1 MNRVLKRVALLA
13 FGAAVLGAPL
23 LMAAAAYAKP
33 AVLTADQ
40 MLAFG
45 QAALLRG
52 FGDQALAIAN
62 ALLQR
67 NPADSPAY
75 ALKAQALRLLQRLPE
90 SEAAAHAAWDHAKD
104 APQRYQAATVL
115 AQALSLQGHRT
126 MAQFWLRQAVQNAPN
141 GAAQTQA
148 LQDFAYVRSQNP
160 LSLQVDASIRP
171 SDNVNGGARDPLFEF
186 LGIPF
191 ILSGDAL
198 ALSGL
203 SWGAGV
209 QGRYT
214 LKESDTAAT
223 RLTFAGSEQG
233 VILSDAARA
242 QAPFARN
249 GDYALGHVEV
259 GVEHED
265 TLQPGPSAS
274 TLTSSFTAGH
284 SWYGGRDLSNS
295 LSLAADLTLPVG
307 ASRAT
312 LSASLTRQ
320 NRLDRSVSSSNE
332 AELGAELVQ
341 SGPKGDRWQEGLSV
355 RRVVSDDIGIDHA
368 EATLSLDWQAR
379 HAVAGLSFGA
389 GLSVRGADYGR
400 SIYAR
405 GGRQDVRWGASLQA
419 TVNQIT
425 YLGFS
430 PVVSLEFA
438 RNNSTISLYDTQ
450 TVGIGLSVRS
460 RF

>member
-1 MNRVLKRVALLA
+1 MRAMALALGAALLVVNLAEAKPAKLTADQLLA
-13 FGAAVLGAPL
+13 FGAQALSQG
-23 LMAAAAYAKP
+23 YA
-33 AVLTADQ
+33 
-40 MLAFG
+40 
-45 QAALLRG
+45 
-52 FGDQALAIAN
+52 DQALSIAQ

-67 NPADSPAY
+67 DGHDSSAY
-75 ALKAQALRLLQRLPE
+75 ALQAEALRVLQRLPE
-90 SEAAAHAAWDHAKD
+90 SAAAAHLAWTYAKN
-104 APQRYQAATVL
+104 APQRYEAATVL
-115 AQALSLQGHRT
+115 AQALSLQDHRT

-141 GAAQTQA
+141 GAAQRQA

-171 SDNVNGGARDPLFEF
+171 SNNVNGGARDPLFEF

-203 SWGAGV
+203 NWGVGV

-214 LKESDTAAT
+214 LAESDTTAT
-223 RLTFAGSEQG
+223 KLTFAGSEQG
-233 VILSDAARA
+233 VILSDAAHA

-249 GDYALGHVEV
+249 ADYALGNVEV
-259 GVEHED
+259 GLEHAGA
-265 TLQPGPSAS
+265 LNLGPMAS
-274 TLTSSFTAGH
+274 TLTTSLTAGH
-284 SWYGGRDLSNS
+284 SWYGGRDLANS
-295 LSLAADLTLPVG
+295 LSLGADLGLPLAG
-307 ASRAT
+307 SQAT

-320 NRLDRSVSSSNE
+320 NRLDRALSSSSE
-332 AELGAELVQ
+332 AEVGLDLVQ
-341 SGPKGDRWQEGLSV
+341 AGPTGDRWQEGVSV

-379 HAVAGLSFGA
+379 HPVAGFALGA
-389 GLSVRGADYGR
+389 GLSLRGADYGR
-400 SIYAR
+400 SLYS
-405 GGRQDVRWGASLQA
+405 GHGRQDVRWAASLSA
-419 TVNQIT
+419 TLDQIT

-430 PVVSLEFA
+430 PVLSLEFA
-438 RNNSTISLYDTQ
+438 RNNSNISLYDTQ

>member
-1 MNRVLKRVALLA
+1 MSGALLRVLALACGAALL
-13 FGAAVLGAPL
+13 GAMVQ
-23 LMAAAAYAKP
+23 AKP
-33 AVLTADQ
+33 AKLTADQ

-45 QAALLRG
+45 EEAMLQG
-52 FGDQALAIAN
+52 FGDQALAIAD
-62 ALLQR
+62 ALLRR
-67 NPADSPAY
+67 NPDDSLAY
-75 ALKAQALRLLQRLPE
+75 ALKAQALRVLQRLPE

-104 APQRYQAATVL
+104 APQHYQAATVL

-126 MAQFWLRQAVQNAPN
+126 TAQFWLRQAVQNAPS
-141 GAAQTQA
+141 GAAQQQA

-160 LSLQVDASIRP
+160 LSLQIDASIRP

-186 LGIPF
+186 MGIPF

-214 LKESDTAAT
+214 LAESDKASTT
-223 RLTFAGSEQG
+223 LTFAGSKQG
-233 VILSDAARA
+233 VVLSNAAQA

-249 GDYALGHVEV
+249 ADYALGHVEV
-259 GVEHED
+259 RIEHEGA
-265 TLQPGPSAS
+265 LQLGPVAS
-274 TLTSSFTAGH
+274 SLTTSFTAGH
-284 SWYGGRDLSNS
+284 SWYGGRNLSNS
-295 LSLAADLTLPVG
+295 LSLGADLNLPVG
-307 ASRAT
+307 ASRGT

-320 NRLDRSVSSSNE
+320 NRLDHALSSSNE
-332 AELGAELVQ
+332 AEVAGQLVQ
-341 SGPKGDRWQEGLSV
+341 AGPMGDRWQEGVSV

-368 EATLSLDWQAR
+368 EATVSLDWQAR
-379 HAVAGLSFGA
+379 HPVAGFSLGA
-389 GLSVRGADYGR
+389 GLSLRGADYGLSLYSR
-400 SIYAR
+400 H
-405 GGRQDVRWGASLQA
+405 GRQDVRWAASLSA
-419 TVNQIT
+419 TVDQIT

-430 PVVSLEFA
+430 PVLSLEFA
-438 RNNSTISLYDTQ
+438 RNNSNIALYDTQ